1 MGDLKIVRRECRAR
15 FAIKMHLRRLQE
27 REDLEEILHKNTIV
41 AKLNPTKKAEAE
53 KICQDTLEVLRR
65 KYP

>member
-1 MGDLKIVRRECRAR
+1 MY
-15 FAIKMHLRRLQE
+15 LRRLRE
-27 REDLEEILHKNTIV
+27 REDLEEVLQKNTIV
-41 AKLNPTKKAEAE
+41 AKLNPTKKAEAD

>member
-1 MGDLKIVRRECRAR
+1 
-15 FAIKMHLRRLQE
+15 MHLRRLQE